1 MNKSVWIA
9 RILSLG
15 GVLEAVVGLGL
26 LVAPSALSSFLLRS
40 PLVDPGVV
48 IARVGGGGLVALGI
62 ACWGARK
69 TPWASASLGVAW
81 GFLAYNVVA
90 CATLAWAGP
99 AVANGGLPALGVAVL
114 HGILAVG
121 LLGALLGRGRSS
133 AGSDPNSPASF

>member
-40 PLVDPGVV
+40 PLVGPGVV

-69 TPWASASLGVAW
+69 TPSAPASLGVAW
-81 GFLAYNVVA
+81 GFLAHNMVA
-90 CATLAWAGP
+90 CATLARAGP
-99 AVANGGLPALGVAVL
+99 ALANRGLPAFGVAVL
-114 HGILAVG
+114 HGMLAVG
-121 LLGALLGRGRSS
+121 LRGVRLGGGRSS
-133 AGSDPNSPASF
+133 AGSDSISPAPL